1 MHLMQL
7 LSNAIKF
14 TAVGSV
20 TLTVT
25 VLREPWG
32 NGEAPRPVGDAGA
45 PGEHGAGAA
54 AASDNIG
61 QHVAFG
67 HVQADGADGGDGGGA
82 LGGGALGGNFSGS
95 SLHGSSGSSS
105 RMVLGQ
111 NSQRSSGGA
120 RDSSPVG
127 MPSRSLAALV
137 GPSAVAA
144 ASMPTA
150 AMSQLAPIPSAL
162 SDAAERG
169 DGGVVGGSR
178 TPSSARSLP
187 SGVVVVDVIGG
198 ASIGRG
204 ASRKVS
210 GASLKSSHTDGS
222 QSHPKRSSTSPSAH
236 SSAASS
242 ARGVGTGP
250 SSSSVCVIR
259 VQVVDT
265 GVGISGEAMQ
275 QLFQPYFQAK
285 KSVTRTHGLL
295 PHHQSSEL
303 RCCALGR
310 CCCC

>member
-1 MHLMQL
+1 M
-7 LSNAIKF
+7 
-14 TAVGSV
+14 

-32 NGEAPRPVGDAGA
+32 NGEVPRPASDAGA
-45 PGEHGAGAA
+45 PGSNGAGAA

-67 HVQADGADGGDGGGA
+67 HVQADGADSGDGVDT
-82 LGGGALGGNFSGS
+82 LGGGALGGNSSGS
-95 SLHGSSGSSS
+95 SVHGSSGSTS

-144 ASMPTA
+144 ASMPTSA
-150 AMSQLAPIPSAL
+150 VLQLAPIPSAL
-162 SDAAERG
+162 GEADERG
-169 DGGVVGGSR
+169 DGGGVGGSR

-187 SGVVVVDVIGG
+187 SGAVVVDVIGG

-204 ASRKVS
+204 ASRKMS

-242 ARGVGTGP
+242 ARGGGGMGP
-250 SSSSVCVIR
+250 SSGSVCVIR

-285 KSVTRTHGLL
+285 KSVTRTHGMLRY
-295 PHHQSSEL
+295 HQSSEL
-303 RCCALGR
+303 RCSALGRR